1 MDTIHSIPRYLYPI
15 ETELPIPHYL
25 NDLELGIQKGG
36 KRTRKYRRT
45 LDERRK
51 NVKRSTKKRKT
62 TRRLQKR

>member
-1 MDTIHSIPRYLYPI
+1 MDTIPRYVYPY

-36 KRTRKYRRT
+36 KRVRKYRRT

-51 NVKRSTKKRKT
+51 NVKKSTRKRKT